1 VSPNQGRLVFVAI
14 FGLVSL
20 IAAGALV
27 PAAAHRGD
35 ALLIL
40 LGVTP
45 SLLLF
50 WWWQERFEW
59 PGMVRRSVREWF
71 VESDS
76 VRRWTGLCVA
86 TLFAAAIALGE
97 GWIDAHMTFEGKTS
111 RLWFFV
117 VFSPLMPGMLAEWF
131 HRYRAIGKRD
141 GEQEIQ
147 AQRMD
152 RERAAMRLRQLPG
165 PHEDD

>member
-1 VSPNQGRLVFVAI
+1 MSPNQGRFVFVTA
-14 FGLVSL
+14 FGWASL

-40 LGVTP
+40 LCVTP

-59 PGMVRRSVREWF
+59 PGLVRRSVRDWF

-86 TLFAAAIALGE
+86 TLLAAAIALGE

-117 VFSPLMPGMLAEWF
+117 VFSPLMPGIVAEWR
-131 HRYRAIGKRD
+131 HRYRAIGTRD
-141 GEQEIQ
+141 AEWAAE
-147 AQRMD
+147 AQRIA
-152 RERAAMRLRQLPG
+152 RELATMRAGR
-165 PHEDD
+165 